1 MGTKKCISRWIQR
14 GLKNFPFLNETTK
27 VEALIVNQ
35 VSMAIFKIQ
44 KNFASLMILL
54 HQMPRFRFITVLNL
68 DVLSRY
74 NSCY

>member
-14 GLKNFPFLNETTK
+14 GLKNFRFLNETSK

-35 VSMAIFKIQ
+35 VSKVIFKIQ

-54 HQMPRFRFITVLNL
+54 HQMPRFGFITVLNL
-68 DVLSRY
+68 DMF
-74 NSCY
+74 